1 MPDTDLLAESSLR
14 IELGD
19 AARVVGVA
27 SLLRRGLGD
36 GRLREEARPVTAV
49 ELSPCCCESPFPGVE
64 NFPFGVSPSTLVG
77 ADAGRRLTALRGGI
91 DLGGAL
97 LLVLLVPPDGE
108 ASSRTPVRT
117 NLPMTPSS
125 SHSASTS
132 SLIFVNCFISLPAAA
147 NTLSAAPL
155 ILSQEIIAQYIFF
168 PSSLT
173 PGSRSVTASF
183 TAFAIFSACFAKQ
196 LPSHTLIAAVKAKT
210 LPRFL
215 FLCTFLEMISSQKL
229 EMVLGYPVDPPTA
242 AKQSIQFIPCVAMS
256 LVPEQHNFSMEG
268 VQQSTKCC
276 TATPNEPSSLTY
288 SRYSYDNA
296 TITRHA

>member
-19 AARVVGVA
+19 AARAVGVA

-77 ADAGRRLTALRGGI
+77 ADAGRRSTALRGGI

-168 PSSLT
+168 SVLSNPRITICHCLLHCLRNLLCVFREATPIPHPHSRSQSQNTPSFSILVYLLGNDIVAEIGN
-173 PGSRSVTASF
+173 GSRISRRPSYSCQTEHTVHTLRRHESCSRTTQFQYGGSTAIYEMLYCHSQR
-183 TAFAIFSACFAKQ
+183 TIFSNIF
-196 LPSHTLIAAVKAKT
+196 
-210 LPRFL
+210 
-215 FLCTFLEMISSQKL
+215 
-229 EMVLGYPVDPPTA
+229 
-242 AKQSIQFIPCVAMS
+242 SIFV
-256 LVPEQHNFSMEG
+256 
-268 VQQSTKCC
+268 
-276 TATPNEPSSLTY
+276 
-288 SRYSYDNA
+288 R
-296 TITRHA
+296 